1 MRVTAEN
8 KPFIVT
14 ALASTFK
21 PTIHILHLLDISG
34 SMSGKKLSAAKEG
47 MISELNLLS
56 FDSSVNYVYSVIT
69 FSGWQAIKTII
80 NKVQLTPNPGDL
92 YDIINGIKA
101 TDMTAMYDAIGANL
115 PTYIEYASSNTK
127 VLVKIFTDG
136 HDNDSR
142 MYNSNTVRDM
152 IETANTKGVIVTFVG
167 TDTDVLNVQTRLNI
181 KKGNTLAY
189 DGTGAGLK
197 RSYDIANQATV
208 LYSKSVVDGTSDAL
222 TANFFDS
229 KIK

>member
-8 KPFIVT
+8 KHFIVT
-14 ALASTFK
+14 AITSTIK
-21 PTIHILHLLDISG
+21 PTIYILHLLDISG
-34 SMSGKKLSAAKEG
+34 SMGGKKLSAAKEG
-47 MISELNLLS
+47 MLSELNLLS

-69 FSGWQAIKTII
+69 FSGSRAIKTII
-80 NKVQLTPNPGDL
+80 DRVPLTPNPGEL
-92 YDIINGIKA
+92 YDIIESIRA

-115 PTYIEYASSNTK
+115 PTFIEYASSNTK

-136 HDNDSR
+136 QDNDSR
-142 MYNSNTVRDM
+142 QYNSTQVRTI
-152 IETANTKGVIVTFVG
+152 IETANAKGIVVTFVG
-167 TDTDVLNVQTRLNI
+167 TDNDVINVQNNLRI

-197 RSYDIANQATV
+197 RSYDIANQATI